1 MGKTKVVNSTT
12 NTSDLWVEKL
22 VGATKYRGREPCK
35 IENVDGHF
43 MTRHFSIKKYAMAI
57 IPGIFLPQCQ
67 YKFDVKSAAAKNKSL
82 IRRSEVE
89 QSFQMCEY

>member
-1 MGKTKVVNSTT
+1 MGKTKLLNITT
-12 NTSDLWVEKL
+12 DTSDLWVEKS

-43 MTRHFSIKKYAMAI
+43 MNGHFSIKKYIMAI

-67 YKFDVKSAAAKNKSL
+67 YKFDVKTAAADKHPYFK
-82 IRRSEVE
+82 RAEVE
-89 QSFQMCEY
+89 PSIQMCKY